1 MRWCRSSQRFGL
13 FMALFALWIQ
23 FAVSFTHIHSG
34 HFVLH
39 DASLSGLSTPAQ
51 SLTRPSADGGD
62 NGLLADECPICAS
75 IYLASSALI
84 EQPPPLNL
92 AVSVNSLVGPFIG
105 EFYFRI
111 CRYSFFVTRAPPVV

>member
-1 MRWCRSSQRFGL
+1 
-13 FMALFALWIQ
+13 MALFALWIQ

-34 HFVLH
+34 HFVFLH
-39 DASLSGLSTPAQ
+39 ASDLSTPPQ
-51 SLTRPSADGGD
+51 SLTRPSVDGGD
-62 NGLLADECPICAS
+62 NGLPADECPICAS

-111 CRYSFFVTRAPPVV
+111 SRYSFFVTRAPPVV